1 MRIRE
6 DYTGRIIRRSLCG
19 DVDEFLKHKEFK
31 LKEQLQGL
39 GEIEET
45 PGTNQKRGKRRAAKN
60 NMSLNMSSIGSA

>member
-1 MRIRE
+1 MKIRE

-45 PGTNQKRGKRRAAKN
+45 PANQKRGKRRAAKN
-60 NMSLNMSSIGSA
+60 NMSLNMTSIGSA